1 MNKPENTEFELTN
14 FGHKD
19 EYGRQVRIEHRT
31 RYTRVSR
38 TSAAA
43 LRAQVQAAGVN
54 LTVNSSHGVRLSKGV
69 LKGTQV
75 ALQDG
80 QFRLRGR
87 YGKGPTKINLAKS
100 GVTLSTRNQLGS
112 FNWIKPNRSS
122 AKLFGVQ
129 VRGKKAAQL
138 QLVYM
143 LFLLLY
149 QAIILLANTVVMLLK
164 LVWLV
169 AQQLYQGLLAAMRWL
184 AARRAALMQ
193 SRQRTALTKA
203 LLDADL
209 LPTKIVQAIQGWTP
223 LQQQSAILWIIAA
236 WGQGDSDLSL
246 VTRWQSEADKAD
258 FKTPELTEAFA
269 RLADIAPQLN
279 AFTVSFDSRQLRQ
292 DEMRLLTWLAQRL
305 PKTQITLDW
314 LLDLDEWLVLNQGGR
329 SALQVAMFDR
339 LMACLSVGVEPP

>member
-1 MNKPENTEFELTN
+1 MNKPEHSEFELTN

-38 TSAAA
+38 TGGAAV
-43 LRAQVQAAGVN
+43 RAQARAAGIN

-149 QAIILLANTVVMLLK
+149 QAITLLANTVVMLLK
-164 LVWLV
+164 LLWLV
-169 AQQLYQGLLAAMRWL
+169 AQQLYQGLLAVMDWVNT
-184 AARRAALMQ
+184 RRAARTQ
-193 SRQRTALTKA
+193 SLHRAALTQA
-203 LLDADL
+203 LLDSDK
-209 LPTKIVQAIQGWTP
+209 LPLEIVNALQHWT
-223 LQQQSAILWIIAA
+223 LSQQQSALLWIIAA
-236 WGQGDSDLSL
+236 WGQGHSDLSL
-246 VTRWQSEADKAD
+246 ITGWQTAANQTNLNAPGLQDAV
-258 FKTPELTEAFA
+258 A
-269 RLADIAPQLN
+269 RLAEIAPQVNHFSLN
-279 AFTVSFDSRQLRQ
+279 FHSQQLLQ

-305 PKTQITLDW
+305 PKTQTTLDW
-314 LLDLDEWLVLNQGGR
+314 VLDLDQWLVLQQGGR
-329 SALQVAMFDR
+329 SALQVTMFDR
-339 LMACLSVGVEPP
+339 LMACLSVGVEAQ